1 MEHGYDIEREL
12 TELQAADPEA
22 FAALFD
28 DEALADLH
36 EIAAA
41 VAVERAS

>member
-1 MEHGYDIEREL
+1 VSRHEIERAIEEL
-12 TELQAADPEA
+12 RAEDPEA

-41 VAVERAS
+41 VAEVSL

>member
-1 MEHGYDIEREL
+1 MVNGYDIEREIE
-12 TELQAADPEA
+12 ELKAQDPEA

-41 VAVERAS
+41 VAEVSL

>member
-1 MEHGYDIEREL
+1 MEHRYDIEREL
-12 TELQAADPEA
+12 TDLQAEDPEA

-36 EIAAA
+36 EIAAS
-41 VAVERAS
+41 VAAERAS

>member
-12 TELQAADPEA
+12 TELRTEDPEA

-41 VAVERAS
+41 VAEVSL